1 MSKRQPA
8 PLPRITFTIA
18 EVAEMT
24 GTSDEHVLKQIL
36 RGVLRGVRFGGRIL
50 IPADAVGDA
59 LKPMTEGDR

>member
-1 MSKRQPA
+1 
-8 PLPRITFTIA
+8 
-18 EVAEMT
+18 MT